1 MVMIIGKQIAKA
13 KATMLTMIAIIIMIA
28 TTMVANA
35 TMATIANATMATIVG
50 CYLSKS
56 LSW

>member
-1 MVMIIGKQIAKA
+1 MV
-13 KATMLTMIAIIIMIA
+13 TMIAIIIMIA

>member
-1 MVMIIGKQIAKA
+1 
-13 KATMLTMIAIIIMIA
+13 MIA

-50 CYLSKS
+50 SYLSKS